1 MAGKELLP
9 YLGIGK
15 KILCMLPTEQIRLE
29 AVRATEDVLLERL
42 RKKARSGE
50 TLTKEAL
57 GMTILGEMIW
67 NDVCEATEKCAP
79 EYDNDKICALLKEA

>member
-57 GMTILGEMIW
+57 GMTFVRRPKSVHRNMTTIKYVL
-67 NDVCEATEKCAP
+67 C
-79 EYDNDKICALLKEA
+79 

>member
-42 RKKARSGE
+42 RKK
-50 TLTKEAL
+50 EAL

-67 NDVCEATEKCAP
+67 MRSF
-79 EYDNDKICALLKEA
+79 LR